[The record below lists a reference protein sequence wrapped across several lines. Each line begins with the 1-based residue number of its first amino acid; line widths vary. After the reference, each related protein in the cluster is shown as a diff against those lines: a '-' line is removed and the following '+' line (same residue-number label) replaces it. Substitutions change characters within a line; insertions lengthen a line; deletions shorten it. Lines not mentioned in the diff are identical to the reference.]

1 MGFKVVLSPQAIERL
16 EEIVRYIARDNPSA
30 AERFGM
36 RLVDQ
41 TQLPGD
47 FPELGSPYRKRPGAR
62 RMLCK
67 PYFIYYRVK
76 EREQV
81 VEVLDYWHSAR
92 QEPELL

>member
-1 MGFKVVLSPQAIERL
+1 MGFKVILSPQAIERL

-36 RLVDQ
+36 RLIDQ
-41 TQLPGD
+41 AQLLGD
-47 FPELGSPYRKRPGAR
+47 FPEVGSPYRKRPGVR
-62 RMLCK
+62 RLLCK

>member
-1 MGFKVVLSPQAIERL
+1 MGLKVILSPQAIERL
-16 EEIVRYIARDNPSA
+16 EEIVRYIACDNPGA

-41 TQLPGD
+41 AQLLGN
-47 FPELGSPYRKRPGAR
+47 FPRLGTPYRR
-62 RMLCK
+62 RAGVRRLLCK

-76 EREQV
+76 ERDQV

-92 QEPELL
+92 QEPDLL